1 MKQIF
6 TISGIFTLLL
16 FSQNTFAQEV
26 QSEPKMV
33 YKGDNIKKNTQER
46 TIILNGNVMLKT
58 KNISLVNA
66 EKVTIDEKNNTV
78 TIYNPKDFKLLYA
91 KTVSKTGGSNKNI
104 IVYNTKEESINF
116 Q

>member
-1 MKQIF
+1 MKRLF
-6 TISGIFTLLL
+6 TIAGIFTLLL

-33 YKGDNIKKNTQER
+33 YKADNIKKNNQ
-46 TIILNGNVMLKT
+46 IILTGNVMLKT

-66 EKVTIDEKNNTV
+66 EKVTIEEKNNTV
-78 TIYNPKDFKLLYA
+78 TIYNPKDFKILYA
-91 KTVSKTGGSNKNI
+91 KTVSKKGGSNKNI
-104 IVYNTKEESINF
+104 IVYNTKEESITF

>member
-1 MKQIF
+1 MKRLF
-6 TISGIFTLLL
+6 TISGIFTFLL
-16 FSQNTFAQEV
+16 FSQNTVAQEV

-33 YKGDNIKKNTQER
+33 YKTDNIKKNNQ
-46 TIILNGNVMLKT
+46 IILTGNVMLKT

-78 TIYNPKDFKLLYA
+78 TIYNPKDFKILYA

-104 IVYNTKEESINF
+104 IVYNTKEESITF